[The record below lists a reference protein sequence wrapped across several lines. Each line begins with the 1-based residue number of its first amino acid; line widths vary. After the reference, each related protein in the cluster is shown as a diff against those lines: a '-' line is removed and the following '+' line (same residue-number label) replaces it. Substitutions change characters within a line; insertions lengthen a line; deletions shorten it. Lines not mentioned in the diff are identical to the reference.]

1 MAHCIQRETEMAM
14 PWIRCKLVGLFAT
27 LLLAIAPTLALAQAR
42 QVREGVT
49 LYLGLVPA
57 AVVAEKHALEDMHG
71 AVPRGGGQN
80 HHLVIALFDADG
92 KRIVDAVVQAQL
104 HEIGIVDAPRKYLTP
119 MIIDGQA
126 SYGQLFSTVKDGPY
140 QFRLFVKLPKRAA
153 DVEFSVSAWSPQRE
167 AR

>member
-1 MAHCIQRETEMAM
+1 M
-14 PWIRCKLVGLFAT
+14 PSIHSKVFGLVAA
-27 LLLAIAPTLALAQAR
+27 LLLATAPTPALAQAR

-49 LYLGLVPA
+49 LYWGLVPA
-57 AVVAEKHALEDMHG
+57 AVVAEKHALEEMHG
-71 AVPRGGGQN
+71 VVPHAGGQN
-80 HHLVIALFDADG
+80 QHLVIALFNADG

-119 MIIDGQA
+119 MVIDGQA

-140 QFRLFVKLPKRAA
+140 QFRILVKLPRRAA
-153 DVEFSVSAWSPQRE
+153 DIEFAVSAWSPHRE